1 MGVPG
6 HEAGRHNVGRGP
18 GVMGYLIREESVED
32 VDVRV
37 VARGVP
43 CLGHGQFRGQDAD
56 VFALLCD
63 HLAVSATQMKGH
75 QND

>member
-1 MGVPG
+1 
-6 HEAGRHNVGRGP
+6 
-18 GVMGYLIREESVED
+18 MGYLIREEPVED

-37 VARGVP
+37 VARRVP

-63 HLAVSATQMKGH
+63 HLAVCGAQMNGH
-75 QND
+75 QNDKKVSRALLDVAPRPEA